1 MNQYTI
7 VKNEYLSKDI
17 KAFYRCVYQG
27 YGKVGNPE
35 YINYLK
41 NTFDNAQRYK
51 LEAAKN
57 SLKSTLAEELFHIL
71 STISDSEVAI
81 CVIPRSK
88 AINNYSAL
96 QLGFSEAIKETIS
109 LVRDSGKNLI
119 DGTNYIVRHTDTCTT
134 HLSRS
139 SIGGGNGRMPY
150 IGITKDTC
158 TISEKVRGKHIL
170 LIDDIY
176 TKDVNVDE
184 DAIQCLLD
192 HAAKDVT
199 FFSIART
206 AHRSFYNSR
215 S

>member
-7 VKNEYLSKDI
+7 VKNEYLNRDI
-17 KAFYRCVYQG
+17 KAFYRCVYKG
-27 YGKVGNPE
+27 YGKPGNPE

-41 NTFDNAQRYK
+41 NTFNNAPRYK
-51 LEAAKN
+51 IEAAKN
-57 SLKSTLAEELFHIL
+57 LVKSSLAEELFNIL
-71 STISDSEVAI
+71 STISSPEVAI
-81 CVIPRSK
+81 CIIPRSK
-88 AINNYSAL
+88 AINTYSVL
-96 QLGFSEAIKETIS
+96 QLGFAESVKEVIPRIRRSEK
-109 LVRDSGKNLI
+109 DLI
-119 DGTNYIVRHTDTCTT
+119 DGTGYIVRHTDTCTT

-139 SIGGGNGRMPY
+139 SIRGGNGSMPY

-158 TISEKVRGKHIL
+158 TISDQVRGKHIL

-192 HAAKDVT
+192 HGAKDVT

-206 AHRSFYNSR
+206 AHRSFYNGR
-215 S
+215 

>member
-17 KAFYRCVYQG
+17 KAFYRCVYKG
-27 YGKVGNPE
+27 YGKAGNPD
-35 YINYLK
+35 YINHLK
-41 NTFDNAQRYK
+41 NTFNNAPRYK
-51 LEAAKN
+51 IEAAKN
-57 SLKSTLAEELFHIL
+57 SVKSNLADELSNVL
-71 STISDSEVAI
+71 STISDTEVAI

-88 AINNYSAL
+88 AINYYSAL
-96 QLGFSEAIKETIS
+96 QLGFSEAIKETIP
-109 LVRDSGKNLI
+109 LLRDSGKVVI
-119 DGTNYIVRHTDTCTT
+119 DGINYITRHTDTCTT

-158 TISEKVRGKHIL
+158 TISDQVRGKHIL

-192 HAAKDVT
+192 YGAKDVT
-199 FFSIART
+199 FLSIART
-206 AHRSFYNSR
+206 AHQSFYNGL
-215 S
+215 

>member
-7 VKNEYLSKDI
+7 VKNEYLNKDI
-17 KAFYRCVYQG
+17 KAFYRCVYKG
-27 YGKVGNPE
+27 YGKPGNPE

-41 NTFDNAQRYK
+41 NTFNNAPRYK
-51 LEAAKN
+51 IEAAKN
-57 SLKSTLAEELFHIL
+57 SVKSSLAEELFNIL
-71 STISDSEVAI
+71 STISSPEVAI
-81 CVIPRSK
+81 CIIPRSK
-88 AINNYSAL
+88 AIKNYSAL
-96 QLGFSEAIKETIS
+96 QLGFSEAIKETIAS
-109 LVRDSGKNLI
+109 LRDSGKVVI
-119 DGTNYIVRHTDTCTT
+119 DGTNYIIRHTDTCTT
-134 HLSRS
+134 HLSLS

-158 TISEKVRGKHIL
+158 TISDQVRGKHIL

-192 HAAKDVT
+192 HGAKDVT

-206 AHRSFYNSR
+206 AHRSFYNGR
-215 S
+215 

>member
-27 YGKVGNPE
+27 YGKVGNPD

-41 NTFDNAQRYK
+41 NTFNNAPRYK
-51 LEAAKN
+51 IEAAKN
-57 SLKSTLAEELFHIL
+57 SVKSNLADELFNVL
-71 STISDSEVAI
+71 STISDTEVAI

-88 AINNYSAL
+88 AINTYSTL
-96 QLGFSEAIKETIS
+96 QLGFSESIKEVVPRIQG
-109 LVRDSGKNLI
+109 SGKNLI
-119 DGTNYIVRHTDTCTT
+119 DGTGYIVRHTDTCTT

-139 SIGGGNGRMPY
+139 SKGGGGGSMPY

-158 TISEKVRGKHIL
+158 TISEKVKGKHIL

-176 TKDVNVDE
+176 TKNINVDE

-192 HAAKDVT
+192 QGAKDVT

-206 AHRSFYNSR
+206 AHRSFYNGR
-215 S
+215 